1 MNNQINVNVYCNS
14 VNYDKIYDNRHIGR
28 NLLRL
33 ESRIMN
39 HYIVPNMQFF
49 SRMLRVNINTVVAP
63 TDQYNSANNIEIN
76 RRGLI
81 ISFDLFEYTNPNYI
95 IISIRYKYI
104 FDFHSPLI
112 RYRKGGEYDSIN
124 NHYSCTCINS
134 LQNNYYTFKTIE
146 TNVFHFCFHAP
157 NSEALST
164 KFKGAFHLKIDNLIN
179 NKCIPYRPFIV
190 EPRNQGPKRFVTWD
204 QMDMSFN
211 NFFTTTETDLKIRE
225 IKPFLLEFPIQL
237 SYPNTPTTN
246 VHYLDDIIKPIYN
259 TIVVDV
265 LNTLPTI
272 NTAIDKV
279 PAAVEYNRANKTYMC
294 KELKTLSYNREK
306 RRNFTKKGVRFIFGG
321 NRRKT
326 AKKRRPRAI

>member
-1 MNNQINVNVYCNS
+1 MENQINVNVYCNS
-14 VNYDKIYDNRHIGR
+14 VNYDKIYDGSHIKHYLSQLKS
-28 NLLRL
+28 N
-33 ESRIMN
+33 IMN
-39 HYIVPNMQFF
+39 QYILSNIQFF
-49 SRMLRVNINTVVAP
+49 SKMLRININTTVP
-63 TDQYNSANNIEIN
+63 LLDQYNSADNVEKNC
-76 RRGLI
+76 RGLKLTSTI
-81 ISFDLFEYTNPNYI
+81 LHYTNPEYI
-95 IISIRYKYI
+95 IFSIRYKYI

-112 RYRKGGEYDSIN
+112 RYRKWGEYDSIN
-124 NHYSCTCINS
+124 NHYLCTCLGS
-134 LQNNYYTFKTIE
+134 SQNNYYTFE
-146 TNVFHFCFHAP
+146 TNPTNIFHFCFHAP
-157 NSEALST
+157 NSEAVSA

-246 VHYLDDIIKPIYN
+246 VHYLDDIIKPIYD

-265 LNTLPTI
+265 LNVLPTI

-306 RRNFTKKGVRFIFGG
+306 RRDFTKKGVRFIFGG

>member
-1 MNNQINVNVYCNS
+1 MENQINVNVYCNS
-14 VNYDKIYDNRHIGR
+14 INYDKIYDAAHIENGLYQI
-28 NLLRL
+28 NSHL
-33 ESRIMN
+33 MN

-49 SRMLRVNINTVVAP
+49 SKMLRVNINTVVAP
-63 TDQYNSANNIEIN
+63 ADRYNSEDNIEIN

-81 ISFDLFEYTNPNYI
+81 ITFDLLNYGNPDYI
-95 IISIRYKYI
+95 FYSARYKYI
-104 FDFHSPLI
+104 FDFHSPTV
-112 RYRKGGEYDSIN
+112 RYYKGIKKTIN
-124 NHYSCTCINS
+124 KHYLCKCTDV
-134 LQNNYYTFKTIE
+134 LQNNYYTFE
-146 TNVFHFCFHAP
+146 TNPTNIFHFCFHAP

-204 QMDMSFN
+204 KMDMSFN

-326 AKKRRPRAI
+326 ARKRRPRAI